1 MTFSWPS
8 PVSRSG
14 MFLVALAA
22 GWLIA
27 GAAGI
32 ASAQSQSDTRQ
43 LMLFDAVR
51 QNNLDQVHSII
62 QAGIDVA
69 RPDASGRTAVD
80 LAVQNG
86 HFGIAQHLILTRRL
100 QQQSLTAAAPA
111 PPIPGARAD
120 RSQRRHTPGS
130 GGGSGSG
137 PSASPRPSASP
148 TPPSDSAC
156 VLAHVGAGRPRWQ
169 PRPSRNCCKR
179 RTNSPGPPNKSPPR
193 SSAANARYRRSNQS
207 PEFRTRCATGITP
220 RSRRRCWRGWVTPSR
235 RNRARK
241 TIPAS

>member
-1 MTFSWPS
+1 
-8 PVSRSG
+8 

-80 LAVQNG
+80 LTVQNG

-111 PPIPGARAD
+111 PPIRAPAPIVANVVIPQVQAVARVLVPAQVRAQVQAQRHRAILPASLPTLVPGAHAGNRAH
-120 RSQRRHTPGS
+120 REIAAS
-130 GGGSGSG
+130 GEQTLQG
-137 PSASPRPSASP
+137 
-148 TPPSDSAC
+148 
-156 VLAHVGAGRPRWQ
+156 
-169 PRPSRNCCKR
+169 R
-179 RTNSPGPPNKSPPR
+179 RTNRRRDRAPPTP
-193 SSAANARYRRSNQS
+193 
-207 PEFRTRCATGITP
+207 ATGGQINP
-220 RSRRRCWRGWVTPSR
+220 QNSG
-235 RNRARK
+235 RAAQ
-241 TIPAS
+241 PG